1 MDIDYNRPSE
11 QILLDLLFYTSG
23 SAIPEGSLVFG
34 TPTTFGPFQNDPFQ
48 RDTRVRVSVASSP
61 SARMRGT
68 VTLQYARLWLDDF
81 IPEFEQIP
89 IEVAT
94 LPFTTYQILPMLNA
108 RYGLQLAEADVEND
122 TFEVAAPTYA
132 IRAKPS
138 SLVWQG
144 TLPIETT
151 YDEIRLDALILV
163 TELNGFWPLDG
174 MDLNENFNV
183 AALNGFEAA

>member
-23 SAIPEGSLVFG
+23 TAIPEGSLVFG
-34 TPTTFGPFQNDPFQ
+34 TPATFGPYQNDPFK
-48 RDTRVRVSVASSP
+48 RDTRVRVSVAPSP

-81 IPEFEQIP
+81 IPEFDQIP
-89 IEVAT
+89 ITVAT
-94 LPFTTYQILPMLNA
+94 LPFTAHEILPMLNA
-108 RYGLQLAEADVEND
+108 RYGLQLSEADVEND
-122 TFEVAAPTYA
+122 SFGVAAPTYA

-144 TLPIETT
+144 ALPIETT
-151 YDEIRLDALILV
+151 YEEIRLDALILV
-163 TELNGFWPLDG
+163 TELNGFWPLEG
-174 MDLNENFNV
+174 MPLDENFDQTD
-183 AALNGFEAA
+183 LNGFEAA